1 MDYTVHGILQ
11 ARILEWVVFTFSRRS
26 SQTRDQTRSPTLQ
39 MDSLPAEP
47 QGKPKNTGVSSL
59 SIPSPVDL
67 PDPKLNRGLLH
78 CRRTLYQ
85 LSYKEC
91 EKVTTL
97 KHLYYHMWNRPPVQV
112 RCMKWGTQSQCTGT
126 TLRDRVGRE
135 VGGREEG
142 SGWGT
147 QVHPCLFHVNV
158 WQKPLHY
165 CKIISLQW
173 KWIN

>member
-1 MDYTVHGILQ
+1 MDYTVYGILQ

-39 MDSLPAEP
+39 TNSLPAEP
-47 QGKPKNTGVSSL
+47 QGKPKNTGVSNL

-78 CRRTLYQ
+78 YRQTLYQ

-97 KHLYYHMWNRPPVQV
+97 KHLYYRMWNIPPVQV
-112 RCMKWGTQSQCTGT
+112 RCMKRGTQSWCTGT
-126 TLRDRVGRE
+126 TLRDRMGRE
-135 VGGREEG
+135 VGGRRVQDG
-142 SGWGT
+142 GHRYT
-147 QVHPCLFHVNV
+147 HVCFMSMYGKN
-158 WQKPLHY
+158 HY
-165 CKIISLQW
+165 TIAK
-173 KWIN
+173 